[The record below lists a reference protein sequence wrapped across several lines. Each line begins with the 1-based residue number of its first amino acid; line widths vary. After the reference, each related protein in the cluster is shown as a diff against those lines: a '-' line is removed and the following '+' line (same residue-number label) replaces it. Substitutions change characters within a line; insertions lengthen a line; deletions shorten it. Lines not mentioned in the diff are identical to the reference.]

1 MIKRILDD
9 SGIESFVKT
18 DELVEWQDRVSEAHI
33 KIHEKTGE
41 GSDFLGWVDLPVD
54 YDKEEFGRIKQVAEK
69 IRNDSDIL
77 VVIGIGGPYLAS
89 KPIVE
94 ALGGDGKVEIC
105 YAGNSLSSIELTK
118 LLKKIEN
125 KKVSLNVI
133 SKSGTTLETSLAFKI
148 LREWM
153 EKEYWDNPTG
163 RIYVTTDKEKGILK
177 KLAMEK
183 GYETFVVPDD
193 VGGRF
198 SFLTAGGLLPMA
210 VAGIDIDELI
220 RGATVAREDCLQE
233 DILENEA
240 YKLAVYR
247 NILYQRGKL
256 VEILSCWEP
265 SLEYVAEW
273 WKQLFG
279 ESEGK
284 NGKGIF
290 PASVVFSTDLHSMGQ
305 YVQDGNRILFETV
318 LAVTEEKERIM
329 IIKDPA
335 DVDGLN
341 YLAGTTMDEVS
352 KKAMEGVIMAHIDG
366 GVPNII
372 LRLPKLDAF
381 NLGYLFYFFEK
392 TCAMSA
398 YLLGVNPFDQ
408 PGVEAYKKNMFK
420 LLEKPGY

>member
-1 MIKRILDD
+1 MIKKILDD
-9 SGIESFVKT
+9 SGIGGFIKT
-18 DELVEWQDRVSEAHI
+18 EELVEWQERVSEVHV

-41 GSDFLGWVDLPVD
+41 GSEFLGWLDLPVD
-54 YDKEEFGRIKQVAEK
+54 YDKQEFEKIKKTAEK
-69 IRNDSDIL
+69 IRKESEVL

-89 KPIVE
+89 RPIIE
-94 ALGGDGKVEIC
+94 ALGGDDKVEIC
-105 YAGNSLSSIELTK
+105 YIGNNLSSIELNK

-125 KKVSLNVI
+125 KDISLNVI

-148 LREWM
+148 LREWV
-153 EKEYWDNPTG
+153 EKKYWNNPTG

-177 KLAMEK
+177 KIAVEK

-210 VAGIDIDELI
+210 VAGVNIDELI
-220 RGATVAREDCLQE
+220 SGAAVAQEDCLNE

-256 VEILSCWEP
+256 IEVLSCWEP
-265 SLEYVAEW
+265 SLRYVAEW

-290 PASVVFSTDLHSMGQ
+290 PSSVIFSTDLHSMGQ
-305 YVQDGNRILFETV
+305 YIQDGNRILFETV
-318 LAVTEEKERIM
+318 LAVNEEKERI
-329 IIKDPA
+329 IINKDVA

-341 YLAGTTMDEVS
+341 YLAGKTIDEVN
-352 KKAMEGVIMAHIDG
+352 KKAMEGVVMAHIDG

-398 YLLGVNPFDQ
+398 YLLGVNPFNQ
-408 PGVEAYKKNMFK
+408 PGVEEYKKNMFK
-420 LLEKPGY
+420 LLGKPGY